1 MVLTRAEDQLSRWKE
16 HFQDD
21 LNSPAPENPP
31 DLMEGSLLAT
41 RTGQITM
48 AEVTRSLKSVMSR
61 KAARCDNIPPDAW
74 KEGGLVLAKVLQSL
88 LIKIWNEKDIP
99 QDWKLGLLVKLP
111 KKEPNVCKQGA
122 S

>member
-21 LNSPAPENPP
+21 LNRPAPENPP
-31 DLMEGSLLAT
+31 DLMEWSLLAT

-61 KAARCDNIPPDAW
+61 KAAGCDNIAPDAW
-74 KEGGLVLAKVLQSL
+74 KEGGFVSGKVLQSL
-88 LIKIWNEKDIP
+88 LIKIRNEKDIP
-99 QDWKLGLLVKLP
+99 
-111 KKEPNVCKQGA
+111 
-122 S
+122 